1 MIETAVRS
9 KARGN
14 PPIARPDAARG
25 WTQAIQPAALL
36 TFVALAFSWTWG
48 LWWIASTA
56 VNPQSTALISALFI
70 VSGFGPSLAGLV
82 VVWGFDGRAGLCR
95 WLQRCLTWRF
105 GVGWYA
111 MAFFGP
117 PLAMVAALAIH
128 AVLGGPLPPL
138 PDASHIGAPLLQ
150 FGMVL
155 FIGGPIG
162 EEFGWR
168 GYALPVLANR
178 LGWRWASLI
187 VGAVWGLWHLPLFFI
202 PGMAQAQMPMALFMA
217 SSVAIT
223 VVLARMSVNT
233 GISVLP
239 AMLFHWAINA
249 WPAVLP
255 MIPNGG
261 SVRPYVL
268 VMSILFVIAV
278 IVFLKP
284 GPNPSERHSPQ

>member
-1 MIETAVRS
+1 MTA
-9 KARGN
+9 
-14 PPIARPDAARG
+14 PDGTVAPHGAKV
-25 WTQAIQPAALL
+25 LL
-36 TFVALAFSWTWG
+36 TFVAIAFGWTWG
-48 LWWIASTA
+48 LWWFASTA
-56 VNPQSTALISALFI
+56 VNPKSTALISAIFI
-70 VSGFGPSLAGLV
+70 VSGFGPSLAGLI
-82 VVWGFDGRAGLCR
+82 VVWGFDGRAGLRR
-95 WLQRCLTWRF
+95 WLKRCLTWRINMR
-105 GVGWYA
+105 WYA

-117 PLAMVAALAIH
+117 LLAMIAALAIH
-128 AVLGGPLPPL
+128 AALGGALPPL
-138 PDASHIGAPLLQ
+138 PDPSQIGSTAMQ
-150 FGMVL
+150 FGLVL
-155 FIGGPIG
+155 FIGGPFG

-187 VGAVWGLWHLPLFFI
+187 IGAVWGLWHLPLFFI

-233 GISVLP
+233 GFSVLT
-239 AMLFHWAINA
+239 ALLFHWAINA

-284 GPNPSERHSPQ
+284 GPDPAKRSVRQ